1 MRRHRSYFGLQLK
14 RAAGLAPQMLA
25 VTLLLAVLT
34 ALTALVLAKLNE
46 DDPSKQMIRIGVA
59 GDEEEAI
66 LSDALELLESV
77 DSSRFSIGMERM
89 EEQEAS
95 SLLRRGQITGY
106 LLFPDGFA
114 QAMWYGEHLPITY
127 YSNSAGADV
136 GSQLMRELVVSISG
150 LVLETENAVYGA
162 QDLVREKLP
171 GVNAS
176 QAGDTLVYR
185 YAAALLDRERIYRM
199 ELLGAADSLSIP
211 GYYLCGIGLLF
222 VMLWSVSC
230 SPFFSRR
237 SRELGQVLSS
247 DGFGAPGQVLSEFA
261 AFLLLL
267 LFALLAAGLLAFLL
281 LGRFGVAVPE
291 LQARNASPL
300 VTALSALPP
309 ALMLCAL
316 EFLLYELANSTVSG
330 ILLQFLNAAV
340 QGYLAGCFY
349 PSSFFPEGLRRL
361 GALLPAGFAMR
372 FLRSA
377 LLAQP
382 DGAALAGVWIYFLLF
397 LGLSLLVRSRRNR
410 S

>member
-1 MRRHRSYFGLQLK
+1 MRQHRSYFGLQLK
-14 RAAGLAPQMLA
+14 RAAALAPQMLA

-34 ALTALVLAKLNE
+34 ALAALVLAKLDA
-46 DDPSKQMIRIGVA
+46 DDPSKQMIRLAVA

-66 LSDALELLESV
+66 LSDAVSLLESV
-77 DSSRFSIGMERM
+77 DSSRFSIGFERM
-89 EEQEAS
+89 GEREAS
-95 SLLRRGQITGY
+95 ELLRRGKLQGY
-106 LLFPDGFA
+106 LLVPDGFA
-114 QAMWYGEHLPITY
+114 RALWYGEHMPMTY
-127 YSNSAGADV
+127 YSASGGADV
-136 GSQLMRELVVSISG
+136 GAQLTRELVVSVSG

-162 QDLVREKLP
+162 QDLVQDKLP

-176 QAGDTLVYR
+176 KAGDTLVYR
-185 YAAALLDRERIYRM
+185 YAAAILDRDRLYRI
-199 ELLGAADSLSIP
+199 EELGAADSLSIP

-222 VMLWSVSC
+222 VMLWSISC
-230 SPFFSRR
+230 SPLFSRR
-237 SRELGQVLSS
+237 SRELGQILSS
-247 DGFGAPGQVLSEFA
+247 DGFGAPGQIFSEFT

-281 LGRFGVAVPE
+281 LGRFGIPIPE
-291 LQARNASPL
+291 LQGRGESPL
-300 VTALSALPP
+300 TMASWVLPP

-316 EFLLYELANSTVSG
+316 AFLLYELSNSTVSG

-349 PSSFFPEGLRRL
+349 PSSFFPEGLRRV

-372 FLRSA
+372 CLRA
-377 LLAQP
+377 KLLAQP
-382 DGAALAGVWIYFLLF
+382 DPAALAGVWICFLLF